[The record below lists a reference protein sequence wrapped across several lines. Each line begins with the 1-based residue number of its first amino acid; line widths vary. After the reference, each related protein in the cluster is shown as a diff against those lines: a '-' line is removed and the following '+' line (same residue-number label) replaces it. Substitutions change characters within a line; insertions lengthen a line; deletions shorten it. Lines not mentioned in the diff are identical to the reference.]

1 MQMKISISVQY
12 TEADIARL
20 IREDLAVK
28 NLQIVAGD
36 IKFRMT
42 KDGPRYRLLGAEIEV
57 SKPVDELPA
66 LVSTCGE

>member
-20 IREDLAVK
+20 IRADLETR

-42 KDGPRYRLLGAEIEV
+42 KEGQRYRLLGAEIEA
-57 SKPVDELPA
+57 SKPVHELPA